1 MLSSVRGLVR
11 TAAKNDR
18 RLGMLTTMAILL
30 SRYSWARKIMFR
42 CKSKIRSRL
51 RVTVYSFI
59 ADAMKRGVASED
71 NIHCIDEGIF
81 VPIHIDGV
89 DTVVG
94 IFRDYFQF
102 SYGGRILRFYSSWEQ
117 IGNVILD
124 NFFSNI
130 YNDLDLGGRIVI
142 DVGAGIGDTPILF
155 AIRGA
160 SKVYALE
167 PFPAIH
173 RVARLNITANRINNI
188 VLLKAAIGSEDDMIC
203 SDLGSPN
210 IYRIFSPSQKCLEW
224 IRVYSLETLLKEI
237 GVSDGAVL
245 KMDCEGCEYQV
256 LGSASRDVL
265 RTFDQMLIEY
275 HKGYKPIAKIL
286 ERVGF
291 KISVKPLKQNMYES
305 WGYILSRRL

>member
-1 MLSSVRGLVR
+1 MLSSVRGLIRKV
-11 TAAKNDR
+11 AKSNKS
-18 RLGMLTTMAILL
+18 LGMLTTMAILL
-30 SRYSWARKIMFR
+30 SRYSWARKIMLR
-42 CKSKIRSRL
+42 CKSKIGSRL

-59 ADAMKRGVASED
+59 ADVVKRGMASED
-71 NIHCIDEGIF
+71 NIHCSDEGIF
-81 VPIHIDGV
+81 VPLHINGV
-89 DTVVG
+89 DTVVE

-102 SYGGRILRFYSSWEQ
+102 SYGGRILSSWAQ

-167 PFPAIH
+167 PFPAIY
-173 RVARLNITANRINNI
+173 RVARLNIIANRIDNI
-188 VLLKAAIGSEDDMIC
+188 MLLKAAIGSEDNMIC
-203 SDLGSPN
+203 SDLGSPS
-210 IYRIFSPSQKCLEW
+210 IYRIFAPSQKCLEW

-237 GVSDGAVL
+237 GVSDGAML
-245 KMDCEGCEYQV
+245 KMDCEGCEYHV

-265 RTFDQMLIEY
+265 RSFDQMLVEY
-275 HKGYKPIAKIL
+275 HKGYRPIAKIL
-286 ERVGF
+286 ERAGF
-291 KISVKPLKQNMYES
+291 KNTIKPFKQNMYES
-305 WGYILSRRL
+305 NGYILSHRL

>member
-11 TAAKNDR
+11 KAAKSDE
-18 RLGMLTTMAILL
+18 RLGMLTTMVILL
-30 SRYSWARKIMFR
+30 SRYSWARDIMLR
-42 CKSKIRSRL
+42 CKARSRL
-51 RVTVYSFI
+51 RVTIYSFVV
-59 ADAMKRGVASED
+59 DAMKRSIASGD
-71 NIHCIDEGIF
+71 NIHCSDESIS
-81 VPIHIDGV
+81 VPLHINGV
-89 DTVVG
+89 DTVVE

-102 SYGGRILRFYSSWEQ
+102 SYGRRILRFYSSWEQ

-130 YNDLDLGGRIVI
+130 YSDLDLDGKVVI

-160 SKVYALE
+160 SRVYALE

-173 RVARLNITANRINNI
+173 RIASLNITANRIDNI
-188 VLLKAAIGSEDDMIC
+188 VLLKAAIGSKDDMIC
-203 SDLGSPN
+203 SDLGSPS
-210 IYRIFSPSQKCLEW
+210 IYRIFTPSQKCLER
-224 IRVYSLETLLKEI
+224 IRIYSLETLLKEI

-265 RTFDQMLIEY
+265 RSFDQMLIEY
-275 HKGYKPIAKIL
+275 HKGYKPIANIL
-286 ERVGF
+286 ERAGF
-291 KISVKPLKQNMYES
+291 KNTIKPIKQTMYES
-305 WGYILSRRL
+305 KGYILSHRL

>member
-1 MLSSVRGLVR
+1 MLNSIRGLIR
-11 TAAKNDR
+11 TAAKSDD

-30 SRYSWARKIMFR
+30 SRYSWARNIMLR
-42 CKSKIRSRL
+42 CKTGSRL

-59 ADAMKRGVASED
+59 VDAVKRGMASKDSIYCGNES
-71 NIHCIDEGIF
+71 IS
-81 VPIHIDGV
+81 VPLHINGG
-89 DTVVG
+89 DTVVE

-102 SYGGRILRFYSSWEQ
+102 NYGGRILRFYSSWEQ

-130 YNDLDLGGRIVI
+130 YSDLDLDGKVVI

-155 AIRGA
+155 AITGA

-173 RVARLNITANRINNI
+173 RIARLNITANRIDNI
-188 VLLKAAIGSEDDMIC
+188 VLLKAAIGSRDDMIC
-203 SDLGSPN
+203 SDLGSPS
-210 IYRIFSPSQKCLEW
+210 IYRIFTPSQKCLER
-224 IRVYSLETLLKEI
+224 IRIYSLETLLKEI

-265 RTFDQMLIEY
+265 RSFDQMLIEY
-275 HKGYKPIAKIL
+275 HKGYRPIANILEKAGFKNIIKPI
-286 ERVGF
+286 
-291 KISVKPLKQNMYES
+291 KQNMYES
-305 WGYILSRRL
+305 KGYILSHRL